1 MPFNHTDIL
10 MKPQTRLIQ
19 LKNSRLKVGKT
30 PLFSSLR
37 LYPCFYYVKSST
49 ARAAQGAKGKQEL
62 EIRAVLYNIYF
73 LSCSLLT
80 AKVQGSDGGSNKP
93 LSA

>member
-1 MPFNHTDIL
+1 MPFNDTDIL
-10 MKPQTRLIQ
+10 MKPQTRLIRP
-19 LKNSRLKVGKT
+19 KNSRLRVCET

-37 LYPCFYYVKSST
+37 LYPCFYCLKSST
-49 ARAAQGAKGKQEL
+49 AHAAQGAKGKQEL

-73 LSCSLLT
+73 LSLCLLT
-80 AKVQGSDGGSNKP
+80 AKAQGSDGGSNKP

>member
-1 MPFNHTDIL
+1 M
-10 MKPQTRLIQ
+10 
-19 LKNSRLKVGKT
+19 
-30 PLFSSLR
+30 
-37 LYPCFYYVKSST
+37 KSST